1 LGIATYERPY
11 DLKQRRENL
20 SLDDGPAEEIIGAK
34 GNVLAGL
41 MAPTGGGS
49 SEPERTFVGPQPE
62 FEGLNEDEKSAM
74 WELEKIGY
82 KSRLEKLTGMVD
94 DIDDDVPEII
104 GKPKIKRIKSNDFEP
119 IVKKSNKSNG
129 SRINLKRLTEEDRMQ
144 QNQLRNKKVN
154 IRDIEE
160 ATSLSG
166 LSPTYLTSNRQE
178 YVPPEY
184 AQPVDNEHETNITFD
199 EWNYLHSGRQY
210 KDTPQNE
217 VVKAKDNYL
226 KYKNRVEKKADYLTD
241 NVTKQKGTSSE
252 WLIGLKNIITKG
264 EADSY
269 DTISRLHK
277 NKPPKRLTE
286 MTVAEVKKWMVQEI
300 GNKADSTSSGQY
312 QINYVNLKELTDRDY
327 LRDNELFNK
336 DTQDKAYRQ
345 LLKKR
350 GFDKFEKHMKMSG
363 VQDPSGV
370 KELSDKKVKAAI
382 AMQLGLAQEWA
393 AIPIPYDLTKE
404 QRGKNKEG
412 KWRYPNGLKKGQS
425 YYEGKNNTVPRVN
438 KGVDFLNYLLSYMEI

>member
-1 LGIATYERPY
+1 MGIATYERPY

-20 SLDDGPAEEIIGAK
+20 SLEDGPAEEIIGAK

-312 QINYVNLKELTDRDY
+312 QINYVNLKELT
-327 LRDNELFNK
+327 E
-336 DTQDKAYRQ
+336 
-345 LLKKR
+345 KR
-350 GFDKFEKHMKMSG
+350 VNGKSMSG